1 MAGQPGKGEQV
12 IGAQLGDGG
21 RVKTTSY
28 QSVLP
33 RFAKT
38 ALQDLNSNVVSPDD
52 QNLVRSYFSSLGRGK

>member
-1 MAGQPGKGEQV
+1 M
-12 IGAQLGDGG
+12 
-21 RVKTTSY
+21 KTTSY